1 MMRRLGLIFAVALL
15 AAALMLGLPRLLK
28 LFGGAP
34 DPTTITTASLEG
46 LREQNRLVPF
56 VARFVAVVT
65 STQTR
70 FGLSARKTLILPGLV
85 RYEVDL
91 AKLRPRDLAWNPA
104 TRTLTVTLPP
114 VELTGPEVDMTA
126 IREYDSGGVL
136 MALTNAEATLDQ
148 ANRAAGQR
156 QLVAQAREPLPMRL
170 ARDAA
175 RTAIARSFAMPL
187 RAAGLDATVRA
198 RFADEPDEAMQS
210 EEMDRSRDPRA
221 VLAAPAR

>member
-1 MMRRLGLIFAVALL
+1 MMRRLGAIFAVAML
-15 AAALMLGLPRLLK
+15 AAALVLGLPRTLK

-34 DPTTITTASLEG
+34 DPTTIATASLEG
-46 LREQNRLVPF
+46 LREQNRLTPF

-70 FGLSARKTLILPGLV
+70 FGLTARKTLIMPGLV

-91 AKLRPRDLAWNPA
+91 GKLRQRDLAWNA
-104 TRTLTVTLPP
+104 ASRTLTVTLPP
-114 VELTGPEVDMTA
+114 VELAGPEVDMTA

-156 QLVAQAREPLPMRL
+156 QLVAQAREPLPLRL

-175 RTAIARSFAMPL
+175 RNAIARSFALPL

-198 RFADEPDEAMQS
+198 RFADEPDASLAGEVV
-210 EEMDRSRDPRA
+210 DRSRDPRA
-221 VLAAPAR
+221 VLAEGR

>member
-1 MMRRLGLIFAVALL
+1 MIRRLVLVFVVALL
-15 AAALMLGLPRLLK
+15 AAGLVLGAPRLLR

-34 DPTTITTASLEG
+34 DPATIATASLEG
-46 LREQNRLVPF
+46 LREQDRLVPF

-65 STQTR
+65 SSQTR

-91 AKLRPRDLAWNPA
+91 AKLRQRDLAWDPA

-114 VELTGPEVDMTA
+114 VELAGPEVDMTA

-136 MALTNAEATLDQ
+136 MALTNAEAALDQ

-175 RTAIARSFAMPL
+175 RNAVARSFAMPL
-187 RAAGLDATVRA
+187 RAAGLDANVRA
-198 RFADEPDEAMQS
+198 RFADEPDDTTQAER
-210 EEMDRSRDPRA
+210 MDRSRDPRE
-221 VLAAPAR
+221 VLGEKR